1 MSERESNCVFD
12 LDTSTKQRKIRMKEG
27 VGGRQGKRTACRVF
41 DIYIYICAH
50 EVLVFFGAKNI
61 KYGVKLSPWVVVHGH
76 QGMG

>member
-1 MSERESNCVFD
+1 MGG
-12 LDTSTKQRKIRMKEG
+12 KEN
-27 VGGRQGKRTACRVF
+27 VRLAAYLIY
-41 DIYIYICAH
+41 IYIYICAH